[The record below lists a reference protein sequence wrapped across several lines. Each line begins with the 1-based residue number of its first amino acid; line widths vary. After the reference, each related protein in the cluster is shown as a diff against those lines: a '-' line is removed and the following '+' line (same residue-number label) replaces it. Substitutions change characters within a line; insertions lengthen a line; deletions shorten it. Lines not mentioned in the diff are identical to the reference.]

1 MAFDLKDYVDVAER
15 LREFYEKH
23 PQGRVITS
31 IVELS
36 EKRVVVKAEVYREVQ
51 HAFPSGI
58 GHSQLAIPGS
68 TPYTRGAEL
77 ENAETSAVGRALVM
91 AGLASKRIASAD
103 EVAAKREPS
112 SAPEP
117 TAPARSQEPESDVI
131 YQAAEAIFGDDLVEA
146 PKPSIDPD
154 QALRAAMSFAQS
166 TADGSCPRHKQP
178 WSYKP
183 GGTSKTTGKPYGG
196 FYACSARDEDGWCK
210 QKPKI
215 SWVAAQEPRA

>member
-23 PQGRVITS
+23 PQGRVITA
-31 IVELS
+31 IVEMS
-36 EKRVVVKAEVYREVQ
+36 EKRVVVRAEVFREAEQ
-51 HAFPSGI
+51 AHPSGI
-58 GHSQLAIPGS
+58 GHSQLSIPGS

-103 EVAAKREPS
+103 EVAAKRTPS
-112 SAPEP
+112 SAPSAQSP
-117 TAPARSQEPESDVI
+117 EPESDVI
-131 YQAAEAIFGDDLVEA
+131 YQAAEAIFGDDLPA
-146 PKPSIDPD
+146 SQKAAIDPNE
-154 QALRAAMSFAQS
+154 ALRSAVAFAQS
-166 TADGSCPRHKQP
+166 TADGLCPDHKQR

-183 GGTSKTTGKPYGG
+183 GGSSKTTGKPYGG
-196 FYACSARDEDGWCK
+196 FYACSARDADGWCK